1 MAKDTGKGKNMM
13 QTFEIKEDFLLNGQP
28 IKLLAG
34 DSLLS
39 NDT

>member
-1 MAKDTGKGKNMM
+1 MM

-34 DSLLS
+34 RFI
-39 NDT
+39 TFE